1 MNFKVLIDCF
11 DMSYWETC
19 GSNFNDYNI
28 YQTWPYQQIRAEN
41 TATKLSRFV
50 VLGDDD
56 VPVMMGQI
64 RIKSLFSFK
73 LGYIQMGPVFQ
84 NREKTIEDLHQAIIN
99 LQETLIEKLR
109 LNVIRI
115 NLNLWDDQKELAV
128 PFQKAGFEEAKYY
141 KKNKTFIVPLEPTVE
156 EILNKIDG
164 GNRRLIRKAEKLG
177 LEIEISHSE
186 DYFAQLHKMYLEAKQ
201 RKGFTGVDSLEIWN
215 TQKNLSIK
223 EKIELIVLK
232 YNNEVITIMATSHL
246 GSTAIPVLTAN
257 STKSLELQV
266 SNYLFWL
273 AYLSAKNKNMK
284 YYDLCGYDEVKNPQG
299 FLFKRRMG
307 GIAKQFLPPLDY
319 CTNYLV
325 KMIWSVVSKKY
336 YS

>member
-11 DMSYWETC
+11 DNSYWESC
-19 GSNFNDYNI
+19 GSNFKDYNI

-41 TATKLSRFV
+41 SSTKLSRFI

-56 VPVMMGQI
+56 VPVLMGQV
-64 RIKSLFSFK
+64 RIKSLLNFK

-84 NREKTIEDLHQAIIN
+84 NREKTIEELHEAVIKLRQS
-99 LQETLIEKLR
+99 LMKKLR

-128 PFQKAGFEEAKYY
+128 HFQKAGFEEAKYF
-141 KKNKTFIVPLEPTVE
+141 KKNTTFIVSLEPTEE
-156 EILNKIDG
+156 EILKKIDG
-164 GNRRLIRKAEKLG
+164 GNRRLMRKAEKLG
-177 LEIEISHSE
+177 LEIEISHNE
-186 DYFAQLHKMYLEAKQ
+186 EHFPQLHKMYLEAKQ

-215 TQKNLSIK
+215 TQKNLSVK
-223 EKIELIVLK
+223 EKMELIALK
-232 YNNEVITIMATSHL
+232 YNNEIITMIATSHL
-246 GSTAIPVLTAN
+246 GITAIPLLYAN
-257 STKSLELQV
+257 SSKSLELQV

-273 AYLSAKNKNMK
+273 DYLSAKDKGMK
-284 YYDLCGYDEVKNPQG
+284 YYDLGGYDEIKNPQG

-307 GIAKQFLPPLDY
+307 GVDKQFLPPLDY
-319 CTNYLV
+319 CKNILV
-325 KMIWSVVSKKY
+325 KLIWLVLSKKY